1 MPYSSKQI
9 LAFGWLCAAML
20 GIAACSPRKIPPMT
34 VTDLMEDRVTLDG
47 VLMKCNQN
55 PVKARGDSDCIN
67 ARIAIE
73 RLAKDVDP
81 AVEEKRNEDFEHA
94 REQLRVAQD
103 KQRQEHEAKTKVD
116 AYSLPVMPVDPA
128 PPKADPSTN
137 AEQQPKADPSPK
149 ADPPPLAG
157 ATTPNPDG

>member
-9 LAFGWLCAAML
+9 LAIGWLCAAVL
-20 GIAACSPRKIPPMT
+20 VIAACSPRKIPAMT
-34 VTDLMEDRVTLDG
+34 VDDLMEDRVTLDG

-55 PVKARGDSDCIN
+55 PAKARADSDCIN

-81 AVEEKRNEDFEHA
+81 SVEQKRKEDFEHA
-94 REQLRVAQD
+94 REQLRIVQD
-103 KQRQEHEAKTKVD
+103 KQRQEQEAKTKVD
-116 AYSLPVMPVDPA
+116 AYSLPVVPVDPA

-137 AEQQPKADPSPK
+137 AEQPPQ
-149 ADPPPLAG
+149 ADPPPKAEPTPLVG
-157 ATTPNPDG
+157 STTPNPDG